1 MEAFGKKRAPP
12 YKLND
17 ISEKSYRTGGDGH
30 IFTDGVRSGTQNNF
44 AIKPSSQSVNQ
55 INAIS

>member
-17 ISEKSYRTGGDGH
+17 ISEKSYNTGGDGH
-30 IFTDGVRSGTQNNF
+30 IFTDVVRYGTLNNF
-44 AIKPSSQSVNQ
+44 AIKT
-55 INAIS
+55 

>member
-17 ISEKSYRTGGDGH
+17 ISEKSYKTGGDGH
-30 IFTDGVRSGTQNNF
+30 IFTDVVRYGTLNNF
-44 AIKPSSQSVNQ
+44 AIKT
-55 INAIS
+55 